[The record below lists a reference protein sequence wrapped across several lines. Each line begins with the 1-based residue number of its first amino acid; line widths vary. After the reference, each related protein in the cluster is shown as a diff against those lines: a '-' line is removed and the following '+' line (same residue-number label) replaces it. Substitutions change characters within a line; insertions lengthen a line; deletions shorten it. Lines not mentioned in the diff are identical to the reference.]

1 MAGLAIA
8 AMAAFM
14 FSPAAGAQRRP
25 GSPSYGT
32 SNPDS
37 ASFMAV
43 APEND
48 KMFYMLNLMKY
59 RDKADYG
66 DGPENGLSGREA
78 GQRYNPQPEIQ
89 KVGGYLVYAGDVEV
103 QLEGKDPTWDT
114 VAMVMYPSR
123 AKFREMT
130 SSAEFRDTVQHKRAS
145 LGITQV
151 IVTTP
156 EPWTFSDKT
165 PLAAKDIPY
174 PATAQDQ
181 SFTFLHLVKYRDVA
195 QYPAGS
201 NEPKRSGREAM
212 ELFEK
217 SAEEILHQAGVVPM
231 MRAEVDGVLV
241 GDGRTWSD
249 YRLLRVPS
257 HRAWEEV
264 VEKIGE
270 SDFGHHHGAALED
283 EYTFELKTRID
294 QTDSLRK

>member
-1 MAGLAIA
+1 MRFDSARIINSRPMAGLVIA
-8 AMAAFM
+8 VMAAFM
-14 FSPAAGAQRRP
+14 FPPATGAQRQS
-25 GSPSYGT
+25 GSPSFGT

-66 DGPENGLSGREA
+66 DGPDAGL
-78 GQRYNPQPEIQ
+78 
-89 KVGGYLVYAGDVEV
+89 
-103 QLEGKDPTWDT
+103 
-114 VAMVMYPSR
+114 
-123 AKFREMT
+123 
-130 SSAEFRDTVQHKRAS
+130 
-145 LGITQV
+145 
-151 IVTTP
+151 
-156 EPWTFSDKT
+156 
-165 PLAAKDIPY
+165 
-174 PATAQDQ
+174 
-181 SFTFLHLVKYRDVA
+181 
-195 QYPAGS
+195 
-201 NEPKRSGREAM
+201 SGREAM

-231 MRAEVDGVLV
+231 MRAEVDGVLI

-264 VEKIGE
+264 VEKIGA
-270 SDFGHHHGAALED
+270 SDFGHHHGAAIED

-294 QTDSLRK
+294 QTDNPPRSPK